1 MISMRCY
8 YRISILFIIRFKTG
22 SFESK
27 SGKAKRNTEGKTEM
41 KGEGRVLI

>member
-1 MISMRCY
+1 MILIQCY
-8 YRISILFIIRFKTG
+8 YLVSILFIIRFKTG

-41 KGEGRVLI
+41 KG